1 MAPKLDSYRPR
12 YSRASRTNYL
22 NRNCVSAERFPQ
34 RSPSRG
40 VSCPNYS
47 NYADSTQPQPLDY
60 QGPGEHCADDHGA
73 VTTTGYWAAAAAVP
87 AGREGESEIV
97 GGEYCAGSAQPYPT
111 GHPGP
116 GEHYADDRGAAAPA
130 GYWAAAAA
138 LTEERDDGY
147 NMIGGFTRA

>member
-1 MAPKLDSYRPR
+1 MDRH
-12 YSRASRTNYL
+12 
-22 NRNCVSAERFPQ
+22 RNCVSAERFPQ

-73 VTTTGYWAAAAAVP
+73 
-87 AGREGESEIV
+87 
-97 GGEYCAGSAQPYPT
+97 
-111 GHPGP
+111 
-116 GEHYADDRGAAAPA
+116 AAPA

>member
-1 MAPKLDSYRPR
+1 MHPPGRIKHAINAGNHDASEGRPR
-12 YSRASRTNYL
+12 PRPRTPPADARIKNVPL
-22 NRNCVSAERFPQ
+22 GGVDRER
-34 RSPSRG
+34 
-40 VSCPNYS
+40 
-47 NYADSTQPQPLDY
+47 T
-60 QGPGEHCADDHGA
+60 HHGA
-73 VTTTGYWAAAAAVP
+73 VTTAGYWAAAAAVP